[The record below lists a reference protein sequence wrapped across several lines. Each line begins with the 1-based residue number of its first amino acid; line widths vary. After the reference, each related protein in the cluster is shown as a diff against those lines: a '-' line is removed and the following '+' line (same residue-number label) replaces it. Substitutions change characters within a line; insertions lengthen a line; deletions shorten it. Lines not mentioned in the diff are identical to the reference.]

1 MSSLLKDSELSVTE
15 TSQSVV
21 GRRTVAIF
29 PRSLY
34 EVWCKKLF
42 SDIVAFDRNSEHREA
57 LLPPGP
63 YEPSGINN
71 ILPFNSE
78 DPEGAQSTFEIVRA
92 KPLKNIVRVY
102 FIEILYNFKT
112 LRKRAALALLPPV
125 PVKK

>member
-1 MSSLLKDSELSVTE
+1 MF
-15 TSQSVV
+15 V

-29 PRSLY
+29 PRYLY

-92 KPLKNIVRVY
+92 KPLKKHCQSIFHRN
-102 FIEILYNFKT
+102 FI
-112 LRKRAALALLPPV
+112 
-125 PVKK
+125 